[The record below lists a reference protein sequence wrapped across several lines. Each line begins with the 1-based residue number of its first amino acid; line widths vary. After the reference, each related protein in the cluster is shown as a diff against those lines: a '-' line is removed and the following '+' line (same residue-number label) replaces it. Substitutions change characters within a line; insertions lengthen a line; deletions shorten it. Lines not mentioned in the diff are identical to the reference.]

1 MMGNVQ
7 SAARARR
14 AKRHPR
20 LSEANARLIV
30 RLIGEWPVG
39 VPMTWSDVVGLAS
52 KHLHIQW
59 SRQTLE
65 KRQAIKD
72 AYLQK
77 FAERNG
83 GDRAHGQRK
92 ASAND
97 DTDHRISNLK
107 AENEKLRVR
116 LLEYDRRLV
125 RYVANALA
133 HGLSEEQLN
142 VPLRPVIE
150 PHTPVRQGRSG
161 QKVSAIGGAAAKRHE

>member
-1 MMGNVQ
+1 MKGNAQ
-7 SAARARR
+7 SGARVRR

-20 LSEANARLIV
+20 LSEANARLIA

-39 VPMTWSDVVGLAS
+39 IPMTWSDVVGLAS
-52 KHLHIQW
+52 KHLHVQW

-83 GDRAHGQRK
+83 GDRAHGRRK
-92 ASAND
+92 ASASD
-97 DTDHRISNLK
+97 YTDHRISNLK
-107 AENEKLRVR
+107 AENEKLRER

-142 VPLRPVIE
+142 APLRPVIE
-150 PHTPVRQGRSG
+150 PHTPVRQSRLG
-161 QKVSAIGGAAAKRHE
+161 QKISAIRGVAAKRQD